1 MLSCREVVR
10 DSDLLLAGELPWQRR
25 LSLKMHLL
33 MCHHCRRYVRQL
45 RVLIRAVPFMHG
57 KASDE
62 EVSEIMGH
70 VCSSENSE
78 H

>member
-1 MLSCREVVR
+1 VLSGRDVVR
-10 DSDLLLAGELPWQRR
+10 DADLLLADELAWQRR

-33 MCHHCRRYVRQL
+33 ICRHCRRYVKQL
-45 RVLIRAVPFMHG
+45 RALIRAVPFMHS

-62 EVSEIMGH
+62 EVSEIMDH
-70 VCSSENSE
+70 ICASENKD